1 VRGELYLYRHELL
14 GKSCGYM
21 ISSLG
26 TEGAEV
32 GPLEPLGDLPG
43 ARHLLKLV
51 FVFVFLFLWS
61 QAKRLSAVG

>member
-1 VRGELYLYRHELL
+1 
-14 GKSCGYM
+14 M